1 MKNIHIIPTDKASR
15 IHLDKRSKELLVYEN
30 YNKEDRYT
38 STHNIYIIN
47 NEEIKE
53 GDWYA
58 SFILD
63 ANTKWKTIKLDCIV
77 KADLNK
83 TNEYLIEPFS
93 KYCKKI
99 ILTTD
104 QNLIQDGVQEI
115 NDEFLEW
122 FCSKNGKV
130 DFVEVISIE
139 DEKN

>member
-53 GDWYA
+53 GDWCFDGENPYKW
-58 SFILD
+58 
-63 ANTKWKTIKLDCIV
+63 TKDDVEDCLYNPGA
-77 KADLNK
+77 KNYK
-83 TNEYLIEPFS
+83 G
-93 KYCKKI
+93 CKKI

-104 QNLIQDGVQEI
+104 QDLIADGIEQISEDTLLKIVEHI
-115 NDEFLEW
+115 NSGKNIESFDEL
-122 FCSKNGKV
+122 
-130 DFVEVISIE
+130 
-139 DEKN
+139 

>member
-1 MKNIHIIPTDKASR
+1 MKNIHIIPTDKPSR
-15 IHLDKRSKELLVYEN
+15 IHLDKRGKELLVYEN
-30 YNKEDRYT
+30 FNKEDRYT
-38 STHNIYIIN
+38 STHNIYITSD
-47 NEEIKE
+47 EEINE
-53 GDWYA
+53 NDWYG

-63 ANTKWKTIKLDCIV
+63 ANTKWKTTILDCVV

-93 KYCKKI
+93 KYCKKV

-104 QNLIQDGVQEI
+104 PELIKDGVQEI

-130 DFVEVISIE
+130 DFVEVIQIE